1 MTRQLAFLIL
11 LLSISTTSCVPA
23 WGPGNT
29 TSSASPEMA
38 SPLPTPFQPIG
49 SDVQA
54 VLPEAST
61 TDLSPAQLWISPAVP
76 SSLRQM
82 VLASGLREVADRGD
96 ADITIDIQPRPGEE
110 SMVAAWF
117 YALVVP
123 FPTITDGVQ
132 ADELRRFWAGQSAG
146 PFGGRPLLLAEST
159 YQGLIAIWGLPD
171 PAAVRIVSDSELLDI
186 AYAERDA
193 WAIIPFESLEPR
205 WKVLTIDQQSPL
217 RNDFNPENYPL
228 TINYYFSPEL
238 AYLPST
244 NRDPSKLTVLVMTGV
259 TALVRATAA
268 RMEEL
273 GVLFPGR
280 DIGHILRSADL
291 THISN
296 EIPFAS
302 NCPFPNAN
310 SLSLQFCSDP
320 DYIALLEDIGTDIVE
335 LTGNHFQDYGSE
347 ATLLTLDMYDQRGW
361 PYYGGGRNLRDSL
374 KAITLAHN
382 GNQFAFIGC
391 NPVGPGFA
399 WATSTQP
406 GAAPCNDYGWMVAEI
421 NRLEAEGYLVVATLQ
436 YNEYYIHT
444 ATETQVRDFGRL
456 ADAGAVIVSGS
467 QAHFP
472 QAMTFWGDSFIHYGL
487 GNLFFDQ
494 MDIPVIGTRREF
506 VDRHVFYDGHHIS
519 TELLTFML
527 EDYARPRPMTDYER
541 RDLLEDIFAASGW

>member
-1 MTRQLAFLIL
+1 
-11 LLSISTTSCVPA
+11 
-23 WGPGNT
+23 
-29 TSSASPEMA
+29 
-38 SPLPTPFQPIG
+38 
-49 SDVQA
+49 
-54 VLPEAST
+54 
-61 TDLSPAQLWISPAVP
+61 
-76 SSLRQM
+76 M
-82 VLASGLREVADRGD
+82 VLASGLREVADRSA
-96 ADITIDIQPRPGEE
+96 ADVILDTTPGPGAETL
-110 SMVAAWF
+110 AAVWV

-123 FPTITDGVQ
+123 FPTVADAIP
-132 ADELRRFWAGQSAG
+132 ADELRRFWTGQSQG
-146 PFGGRPLLLAEST
+146 LFSGRPILMAEST
-159 YQGLIAIWGLPD
+159 YQGMVAIWGLPA
-171 PAAVRIVSDSELLDI
+171 PSAVRIAAEGELLDT
-186 AYAERDA
+186 AWVERDA
-193 WAIIPFESLEPR
+193 WAIVPFEALEPR

-335 LTGNHFQDYGSE
+335 ITGNHFQDYGSE

-374 KAITLAHN
+374 KAITLTHN